1 MLNTFQ
7 HFSAPPYTSAF
18 KINVNISGNFDVDK
32 TVPTS
37 IPFKTASDIES
48 NLTTD

>member
-7 HFSAPPYTSAF
+7 PPPLHTSAF
-18 KINVNISGNFDVDK
+18 KINVVNISENFDVDK
-32 TVPTS
+32 TVPAS